1 MQESACWPLH
11 RDIAMTRIFVLAS
24 VLAAGVAILVFQ
36 VTKARHDSVTRQSET
51 RPRGHIDMQTAQLI
65 IGGMSKNEV
74 RKLAGLPVRSTDT
87 EWYYLSEPN
96 SLVEVKFSTRGRVI
110 QITTLRQPSP
120 AL

>member
-1 MQESACWPLH
+1 M
-11 RDIAMTRIFVLAS
+11 
-24 VLAAGVAILVFQ
+24 AAGVMVY
-36 VTKARHDSVTRQSET
+36 VTKTRQEHAKRQLET

-96 SLVEVKFSTRGRVI
+96 SLVEVKFSSRGRVI

>member
-1 MQESACWPLH
+1 MK
-11 RDIAMTRIFVLAS
+11 RIIVIAS
-24 VLAAGVAILVFQ
+24 VLAIMAAGVMVY
-36 VTKARHDSVTRQSET
+36 VTKIRQENAKKRQVET

-96 SLVEVKFSTRGRVI
+96 SLVEVKFSSRGRVI